1 MPASSTA
8 TWWIVE
14 KRDHADNGEIVVAL
28 IDGLEATLKHLQK
41 NRDGSITLR
50 PANPA
55 MTPLR
60 LSAARVRIQG
70 VVVGQFRSYR

>member
-1 MPASSTA
+1 
-8 TWWIVE
+8 
-14 KRDHADNGEIVVAL
+14 
-28 IDGLEATLKHLQK
+28 
-41 NRDGSITLR
+41 
-50 PANPA
+50 